1 VPGMEAEAVQLRT
14 DAAAGGRIQVRV
26 TASQPFSVT
35 SVALDSPGFA
45 RLPPTELTAD
55 FRPGRTID
63 LRTPFG
69 RARCDVSP
77 EPASARLTVVR
88 PGGRPE
94 KVEVPLA
101 ADVLE
106 KIHTAECVEQAVER
120 EVEIRIVG
128 LQDDGDG
135 LAGSLV
141 VRRRSGQRTATLS
154 DLRRSVLMQ
163 VRADLPLTLAAD
175 APDAEAALRFTPY
188 TCEPHV
194 LAETKQPFLFPLTVQ
209 LGDDDPVVV
218 DLAIPA
224 DVKEQLQALVQRVC
238 H

>member
-1 VPGMEAEAVQLRT
+1 MRDDRDATVPAP
-14 DAAAGGRIQVRV
+14 GG
-26 TASQPFSVT
+26 
-35 SVALDSPGFA
+35 
-45 RLPPTELTAD
+45 
-55 FRPGRTID
+55 
-63 LRTPFG
+63 G

-88 PGGRPE
+88 PGSRPE
-94 KVEVPLA
+94 KVQVPLA
-101 ADVLE
+101 AEVLE

-128 LQDDGDG
+128 LRNDGDG

-141 VRRRSGQRTATLS
+141 ARRRSGERTATLS

-163 VRADLPLTLAAD
+163 VKADLPLTLPAD
-175 APDAEAALRFTPY
+175 APQAEAALRFTPY

-194 LAETKQPFLFPLTVQ
+194 LAETKQPFLFPFTVR
-209 LGDDDPVVV
+209 LGDDDPVIV
-218 DLAIPA
+218 DLPIPD
-224 DVKEQLQALVQRVC
+224 DVRAQLQALVQRVC